1 MTDRVPDN
9 AGPDLPA
16 ERDDET
22 REDEVQPL
30 DEPRQI
36 LKTLRHIIE
45 LEGRRVGVQEDRN
58 RIAMHALEVSDSA
71 DQRQYNFHLESLA
84 AEERQ
89 KEKSRSLARLVITI
103 GGGSVLALTALVIGM
118 AFFGD
123 EAQSR
128 IALSMVKEVAKALG
142 GAGFIFLVAAAIR
155 RLMQ

>member
-1 MTDRVPDN
+1 MMDQAPDS

-22 REDEVQPL
+22 REDEVQPPA
-30 DEPRQI
+30 EPLQV

-45 LEGRRVGVQEDRN
+45 LEERRVGVQEDRN
-58 RIAMHALEVSDSA
+58 RIAMRVLEVSDSA
-71 DQRQYNFHLESLA
+71 DQRQHNYHMEGLA

-89 KEKSRSLARLVITI
+89 KEKSRSLARLVIMI
-103 GGGSVLALTALVIGM
+103 GGGSVLALAALVTGM

-128 IALSMVKEVAKALG
+128 IALTMAREVAKALG

>member
-1 MTDRVPDN
+1 MTDQVPDS

-30 DEPRQI
+30 AEPQQV

-45 LEGRRVGVQEDRN
+45 LEERRVGVQEDRN
-58 RIAMHALEVSDSA
+58 RIAKRALEVSASA
-71 DQRQYNFHLESLA
+71 DQRQYNYHMESFA

-89 KEKSRSLARLVITI
+89 KEKSRSLVRLVIMI
-103 GGGSVLALTALVIGM
+103 GGGSVLGLAALVIGM

-123 EAQSR
+123 ESQSR
-128 IALSMVKEVAKALG
+128 IALTMVKEVAKALG
-142 GAGFIFLVAAAIR
+142 GAGFVFLVAAAIR

>member
-1 MTDRVPDN
+1 MTDRVPDS

-16 ERDDET
+16 ERDDEI
-22 REDEVQPL
+22 REDEVQPPA
-30 DEPRQI
+30 EPGQI
-36 LKTLRHIIE
+36 LRALGNIIE

-58 RIAMHALEVSDSA
+58 RIAMRALEVSDGA

-89 KEKSRSLARLVITI
+89 KDKSRSLARLVIMI
-103 GGGSVLALTALVIGM
+103 GGGSVLALAALVTGM

-123 EAQSR
+123 EAQSH
-128 IALSMVKEVAKALG
+128 IALTMIKEVAKALG
-142 GAGFIFLVAAAIR
+142 GAGFIFLVVTAIR

>member
-30 DEPRQI
+30 DEPRQV
-36 LKTLRHIIE
+36 LKALRHIIE

-58 RIAMHALEVSDSA
+58 RIAMRALEVSDSA

-89 KEKSRSLARLVITI
+89 KEKSRSLARLVIMI
-103 GGGSVLALTALVIGM
+103 GGGSVLALAALVIGM
-118 AFFGD
+118 TFFGD
-123 EAQSR
+123 ETQSR
-128 IALSMVKEVAKALG
+128 IALAMVKEVAKALG
-142 GAGFIFLVAAAIR
+142 GAGFIFLVAAAIK